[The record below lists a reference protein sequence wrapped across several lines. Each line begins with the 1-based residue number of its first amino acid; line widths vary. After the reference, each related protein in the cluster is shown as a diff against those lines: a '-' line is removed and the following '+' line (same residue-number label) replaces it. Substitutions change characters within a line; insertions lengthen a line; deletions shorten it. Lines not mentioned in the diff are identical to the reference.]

1 MATGGERAGYV
12 QQPSATSALSDS
24 RLWYTYLAAFMLPST
39 SRRASS
45 AALARS
51 LSSKAMCLRINSSFT
66 DTFLVES
73 LLLPCSFVLS
83 STADGISLIT
93 PVVVQLCLL
102 MPSFTEPPLR
112 CFGIVD
118 AEAEGER
125 CPREEFG
132 FELAGV
138 ESSLFEVESFT
149 CRRVTF
155 PLSLR
160 ISSMSW
166 TPSGAL
172 GFLSLM

>member
-1 MATGGERAGYV
+1 MATGGERACYV
-12 QQPSATSALSDS
+12 QQPSATSALNDS
-24 RLWYTYLAAFMLPST
+24 RLWYTYLAALMLPRT

-66 DTFLVES
+66 DTFLDES
-73 LLLPCSFVLS
+73 LLLPWSFVLF
-83 STADGISLIT
+83 STAAGISLIT

-102 MPSFTEPPLR
+102 MPKLAAPPAR

-118 AEAEGER
+118 VEADGER
-125 CPREEFG
+125 CPRDEFG
-132 FELAGV
+132 LELVGV
-138 ESSLFEVESFT
+138 EPSLLEVESFT

-160 ISSMSW
+160 ISSTSW
-166 TPSGAL
+166 MPSGAL